1 MDPTANLREQ
11 LDLAAESQQIW
22 DECPEDG
29 EFTADQNHRLG
40 EICIRLGELVEALN
54 GWITKGGFYPKQWRR
69 A

>member
-11 LDLAAESQQIW
+11 LELAARSQQIW

-29 EFTADQNHRLG
+29 NWTEDQEIELSH
-40 EICIRLGELVEALN
+40 ICIRLGELVEALN
-54 GWITKGGFYPKQWRR
+54 GWITKGGFYPEQWRR